1 MNWYAGFESAVTE
14 NVPLAPKTWF
24 NVGGP
29 ARYFVQPE
37 DVAQAAAILLRLRE
51 NDIPIYVLGSGAN
64 LLISDAGVNGAVIH
78 LQHSAFKTIEFQG
91 RNVATGAGTDVQRL
105 IRECVHKG
113 LSGLECLAGIPGTV
127 GGEIRM
133 NAGGAFGDIGSQVLD
148 VTVMDINGQSYT
160 RQRDDLVF
168 EYRHSNITAKLIL
181 AATFELMPD
190 DPNRIAE
197 KVKEIWMFKRNSQPL
212 AENNAGCIFK
222 NSNGTSA
229 GQLIDKTGLK
239 GLRIG
244 GAEVSQRH
252 ANFIVA
258 KPGCKAADI
267 QALIGQVRKRVQE
280 KFGIILETEVVIW

>member
-1 MNWYAGFESAVTE
+1 MNWYAGFETAVTE
-14 NVPLAPKTWF
+14 NVPLAAKTWF

-37 DVAQAAAILLRLRE
+37 SIAQAAAILQRLRE
-51 NDIPIYVLGSGAN
+51 NDIPIYILGSGAN
-64 LLISDAGVNGAVIH
+64 LLVSDNGVNGAVIS
-78 LQHSAFKTIEFQG
+78 LNNNAFKSIEFHE
-91 RNVATGAGTDVQRL
+91 RCVTAGAGVDVQRL
-105 IRECVHKG
+105 IRQCAQKG

-148 VTVMDINGQSYT
+148 VTVMNLSGQCHT
-160 RQRDDLVF
+160 RHRDDLVF

-181 AATFELMPD
+181 AATFELLPD
-190 DPNRIAE
+190 DPTRIAE

-222 NSNGTSA
+222 NPTGSSA
-229 GQLIDKTGLK
+229 GLLIDKTGLK
-239 GLRIG
+239 GLRVG

-258 KPGCKAADI
+258 KPGCRAADI
-267 QALIGQVRKRVQE
+267 QALIEQVRKRVHE
-280 KFGIILETEVVIW
+280 KFAIILETEVVIW

>member
-29 ARYFVQPE
+29 ARYFVEPE
-37 DVAQAAAILLRLRE
+37 DVTQAAAILLRLRE

-78 LQHSAFKTIEFQG
+78 LHHKAFKTIDFQG
-91 RNVATGAGTDVQRL
+91 RNVAAGAGTDVQQL
-105 IRECVHKG
+105 IRQCAHQG

-148 VTVMDINGQSYT
+148 VTVMDLNGQSYT

-181 AATFELMPD
+181 AATFELIPD

-222 NSNGTSA
+222 NSSGTSA

-267 QALIGQVRKRVQE
+267 QALIAQVRKRVQE
-280 KFGIILETEVVIW
+280 KFAVILETEVVIW

>member
-1 MNWYAGFESAVTE
+1 MNWYAGFETAVTE

-29 ARYFVQPE
+29 ARYFVEPE
-37 DVAQAAAILLRLRE
+37 DAAQAAAILLRLRE
-51 NDIPIYVLGSGAN
+51 KDIPIYVLGAGAN
-64 LLISDAGVNGAVIH
+64 LLVSDAGVNGAVIH
-78 LQHSAFKTIEFQG
+78 LNRSAFKTMAFDGCQ
-91 RNVATGAGTDVQRL
+91 VSAGAGADVQRL
-105 IRECVHKG
+105 IRECAHKG

-181 AATFELMPD
+181 AATFELIPD

-212 AENNAGCIFK
+212 SENNAGCIFK
-222 NSNGTSA
+222 NVNGTSA

-239 GLRIG
+239 GLCIG

-267 QALIGQVRKRVQE
+267 QALITQVRRRVQE
-280 KFGIILETEVVIW
+280 KFGIILETEVAIW